1 MKYDTS
7 EIMQYIQI
15 AKKKHREGK
24 LNQANE
30 IYKKLINQKIFAY
43 DLLISYGLFNREI
56 NNLKVAKNLFILTI
70 KKYPLIIKPYLLLAE
85 IFRKENN
92 VNNALKILHE
102 ARKIEKFNSDIDYN
116 FSITYV
122 SLKQF
127 KEAISYINSAINI
140 QPNNNVY
147 KILKADILTQSF
159 QNNDAKIL
167 LKSLSLPKDSNLYLQ
182 SKILTSKIYIN
193 QRNFKMAE
201 KILLKL
207 KKLFVSEKIIYL
219 NLSDLYFK
227 NKDLKKGI
235 PILKEGVNK
244 FPNFIPLMFNLAIM
258 YRNLGLLDLSM
269 KIHIEILLKDKLNS
283 NSYYELSTMYNFSNH
298 NDLLKILFSIDI
310 EKIPI
315 KEKIYICFSKANIY
329 HSKRDYKKSAYFLTI
344 ANKEKLKLQ
353 ESDLTRKLN
362 TGQFYRNFQ
371 LEKIIDSEA
380 TNNNKQY
387 LFIVGMPRCGST
399 LLESILSLNTE
410 VKDMG
415 EVQFLEESLQK
426 SDDLHKVKKLYE
438 DEVMLIDSQKKIYT
452 DKNLFNFLYCPIIYG
467 LFPNARIIY
476 CKRNPLDNILSIY
489 RTNFLNQSFSSSL
502 KDITELYLYHLELME
517 DYKKKFGS
525 IIYHYDHDLVV
536 RNPKKNIQSLINWLE
551 WEWDDKYLSPQISD
565 RSVFTASSA
574 QIRQKINSNSSG
586 YWKKYEDLLKP
597 VRDSIPTFDSENN

>member
-116 FSITYV
+116 FSITYK
-122 SLKQF
+122 LIKQF
-127 KEAISYINSAINI
+127 KEAISYIDSAINI
-140 QPNNNVY
+140 QPNNTIY
-147 KILKADILTQSF
+147 KILKADILIESF

-167 LKSLSLPKDSNLYLQ
+167 LKSLNLQNNSNLYLQ
-182 SKILTSKIYIN
+182 SQILTSKIYVN
-193 QRNFKMAE
+193 QKNFKKAE

-207 KKLFVSEKIIYL
+207 RKLFNSDKVLYL

-235 PILKEGVNK
+235 LILKEGLNK

-258 YRNLGLLDLSM
+258 YRNLGFLDLSI
-269 KIHIEILLKDKLNS
+269 KTHVEILSKDKFNS

-298 NDLLKILFSIDI
+298 NDLLKTLFSIDI
-310 EKIPI
+310 ENLSLKD
-315 KEKIYICFSKANIY
+315 KIYICFSKANVY
-329 HSKRDYKKSAYFLTI
+329 HSEKDYKKSAHFLTI
-344 ANKEKLKLQ
+344 ANEEKLKLQ
-353 ESDLTRKLN
+353 ESDLKRKLN
-362 TGQFYRNFQ
+362 TGQFYRNLQ
-371 LEKIIDSEA
+371 LEKIADFDE
-380 TNNNKQY
+380 TTFNKQY

-399 LLESILSLNTE
+399 LLESILSLNNE

-426 SDDLHKVKKLYE
+426 SDDLLKVKKLYE
-438 DEVMLIDSQKKIYT
+438 DEVMVIDSQKKIYT
-452 DKNLFNFLYCPIIYG
+452 DKNLFNFLYCPIIYR

-502 KDITELYLYHLELME
+502 KDITELYLYHLELMD

-525 IIYHYDHDLVV
+525 IIYLYDHDSVV
-536 RNPKKNIQSLINWLE
+536 QNPKKNIQSLINWLE
-551 WEWDDKYLSPQISD
+551 WEWDEKYLSPQISN

-597 VRDSIPTFDSENN
+597 VKDMIPTCDM